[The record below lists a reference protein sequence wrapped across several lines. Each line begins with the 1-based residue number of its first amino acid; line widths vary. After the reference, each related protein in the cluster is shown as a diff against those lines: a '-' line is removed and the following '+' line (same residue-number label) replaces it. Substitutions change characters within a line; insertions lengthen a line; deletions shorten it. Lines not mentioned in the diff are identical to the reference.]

1 MKLEDRIRELVAVG
15 ASVTAGCQPCL
26 QYHVDKA
33 LESGADEKEIADAI
47 EVGRIVRKGAGAK
60 MDKFASSLNSGIPS
74 VAAKEGCGCS

>member
-1 MKLEDRIRELVAVG
+1 
-15 ASVTAGCQPCL
+15 
-26 QYHVDKA
+26 

-74 VAAKEGCGCS
+74 GAAKEGCGCS